1 MSLGL
6 DPVVS
11 VVAPLHHD
19 AGIIAD
25 FLAETHA
32 VLRRHFRHYELVL
45 IDDASGDHTVAA
57 ASSLLDQYD
66 HVRLVRL
73 SRPFGREVAITAG
86 LDQAIGDVVVVML
99 PDSDPPELIPTMVR
113 RCAAG
118 AGVVFGV
125 HAQRM
130 GESLLVRMGASLFY
144 RLCRRMFGL
153 DLPSHATQ
161 FRALSRQAVHA
172 IGQIKDRHRSLWVS
186 SAYIGYTRESLPY
199 RPRSRSGIRVGR
211 RFFEGIG
218 FAFAVIAGNT
228 TAPLRLAGRAALAGS
243 LVSFLFLGYVA
254 GAWVL
259 TSHLADGWTML
270 SSLAASMFATTLAV
284 LGVACEY
291 LARLLDESRD
301 RPLYYIRD
309 EQTSRIRLDSVPHR
323 NVLVDPARVVR
334 A

>member
-1 MSLGL
+1 MSVGL

-11 VVAPLHHD
+11 VVAPLHND
-19 AGIIAD
+19 AGILDD

-32 VLRRHFRHYELVL
+32 VLRRHFRHYEIVF
-45 IDDASGDHTVAA
+45 IDDASTDHTVAA
-57 ASSLLDQYD
+57 ASALLDRYD
-66 HVRLVRL
+66 QVRLVRL
-73 SRPFGREVAITAG
+73 SRSFGREVAITAG
-86 LDQAIGDVVVVML
+86 LDLAIGDVVVVML
-99 PDSDPPELIPTMVR
+99 PDSDPPELIPTMIR

-125 HAQRM
+125 HAQRA
-130 GESLLVRMGASLFY
+130 GESWPVRLGSRLFY
-144 RLCRRMFGL
+144 WLSRRLFGL

-172 IGQIKDRHRSLWVS
+172 VAQIKDRHRSLWVS

-199 RPRSRSGIRVGR
+199 RPRSRSGARTGR

-218 FAFAVIAGNT
+218 LAFSVIAGNT
-228 TAPLRLAGRAALAGS
+228 TVPLRLAGRAAFMGS
-243 LVSFLFLGYVA
+243 LVGFLWLGSVA
-254 GAWVL
+254 GAWL
-259 TSHLADGWTML
+259 LAGRTSEGWTTL
-270 SSLAASMFATTLAV
+270 SALAAPMFAMMLAV

-309 EQTSRIRLDSVPHR
+309 ERTSHILLDSAPHR
-323 NVLVDPARVVR
+323 NVLVDPPRVVR